1 VLAIKKSPS
10 LRQSAFTAGG
20 DTVRLTLSRRTF
32 FQNINQ
38 SIGTKMQ
45 STFDERNWLAWLVKV
60 RILILTFLLVIQ
72 LAVAELT
79 PTVLPLRLF
88 VSTIVLWFSLSL
100 FYVVLLSFWQE
111 HRLQATLQILTDLVL
126 VSLVVHETGG
136 WDSSLNFLYPL
147 VIIVASILLPR
158 VWAYLVA
165 ALAFILYG
173 TVLDLNFYGVVRS
186 YCTTHP
192 GLKALQA
199 IIFVNLFAYLAVSYL
214 AGLLAAKLRQARV
227 QLKDASGALESLQV
241 LHENIIQSISSGLIT
256 TGLDGRI
263 TLVNSAA
270 QKLLDRTPDR
280 LLGTPVAKLFLDPLP
295 NADSQQ
301 THGEVRFEVS
311 SDKAN
316 PFRKTFRVRVA
327 QLNVPER
334 GALGYVYA
342 FDDLTEIRRL
352 EREVRMQD
360 RLAAVGRLA
369 AAIAHEIR
377 NPLTSIAGSVS
388 MLSGIPEMNQEHRQL
403 LDIVTRES
411 QRLNGII
418 TDFLA
423 YSRGKQYHFDK
434 VDLVPLLEDTL
445 TLVRHRM
452 TAENTGIT
460 VESNLAVREALAIAD
475 GDRLKQVFWN
485 FSENAVRAMR
495 DGGTLKVAIERIG
508 DDWQISFADTGS
520 GMTPQQTE
528 KIFEPF
534 QSSFEGGTG
543 LGLAVVYQI
552 VQAHEGKVW
561 ARSRPGQGTT
571 FVLKL
576 RRLDADRHAAQPA
589 TELNSGASE
598 SRVRPL
604 AALAASAAEGRPRG

>member
-1 VLAIKKSPS
+1 
-10 LRQSAFTAGG
+10 
-20 DTVRLTLSRRTF
+20 
-32 FQNINQ
+32 
-38 SIGTKMQ
+38 MQ

-60 RILILTFLLVIQ
+60 RILILTFLLAIQ

-79 PTVLPLRLF
+79 PSRLPLRVFLSTMLLWYT
-88 VSTIVLWFSLSL
+88 VSF
-100 FYVVLLSFWQE
+100 FYVVLLSFWHE
-111 HRLQATLQILTDLVL
+111 HRLQASLQVLTDLIL

-147 VIIVASILLPR
+147 VIIVAGILLPR
-158 VWAYLVA
+158 VWAHLVA

-173 TVLDLNFYGVVRS
+173 TVLELNYYGVVRS

-192 GLKALQA
+192 ELKALQG
-199 IIFVNLFAYLAVSYL
+199 IIFVNLFAFLAVAYL
-214 AGLLAAKLRQARV
+214 AGLLVAKLRQARV
-227 QLKDASGALESLQV
+227 QLKDASGALEDLQI

-270 QKLLDRTPDR
+270 QKLLERTPDQ
-280 LLGTPVAKLFLDPLP
+280 LLGKPVTKLFLDALP
-295 NADSQQ
+295 NGESQ
-301 THGEVRFEVS
+301 THAEVRF
-311 SDKAN
+311 DTTGT
-316 PFRKTFRVRVA
+316 FRKTVRVRVA
-327 QLNVPER
+327 ALNVPER

-342 FDDLTEIRRL
+342 LDDLTEIRRL

-388 MLSGIPEMNQEHRQL
+388 MLSGIPEMSEEHRHL

-423 YSRGKQYHFDK
+423 YSRGKQYHFEK
-434 VDLVPLLEDTL
+434 ADLVRLLEDTL
-445 TLVRHRM
+445 TLMRHRM
-452 TAENTGIT
+452 TAENTGISI
-460 VESNLAVREALAIAD
+460 ESRFVVPQAWVIAD
-475 GDRLKQVFWN
+475 GDRIKQVFWN
-485 FSENAVRAMR
+485 IAENAVRAMR
-495 DGGTLKVAIERIG
+495 DGGGGTLKVNIDRLG
-508 DDWQISFADTGS
+508 DDWQVSFADTGT

-534 QSSFEGGTG
+534 QSNFEGGTG

-561 ARSRPGQGTT
+561 ARSKPGQGTT
-571 FVLKL
+571 FILRL
-576 RRLDADRHAAQPA
+576 RRLDAERSVASATPAESFTAPTLPAASAQ
-589 TELNSGASE
+589 
-598 SRVRPL
+598 L
-604 AALAASAAEGRPRG
+604 AAAAAEGRLRG